1 MGGGGFKATKKRS
14 LSLSECNTCVIVS
27 AVQSLWD
34 CHVQDRQK
42 WSRTER
48 EEADPNACENVGPR
62 KGDKDSR
69 GS

>member
-1 MGGGGFKATKKRS
+1 MAKKVIQEHWEEA
-14 LSLSECNTCVIVS
+14 LSLSECNTCVVVS

-42 WSRTER
+42 WARTER
-48 EEADPNACENVGPR
+48 EEADPNACENVGSR
-62 KGDKDSR
+62 KGDKGR